1 MLCLVEELTSL
12 LLSNYDSHVIQFP
25 SGFQGIPDLVLDC
38 IVPEVRISI
47 QVFYVEVDPRKQ
59 VERLGGVREESKSGY
74 RAGNWSLISLI
85 TLGTFQNASGSQP
98 CERNLNFNLLSRVF
112 PLSVS
117 DTLCWCCTWLTSPP
131 HVERL
136 KMLTVKPLT
145 LTLGYSCSVLD
156 IYMPPIPPIS
166 HFIVRVLTGLGD
178 T

>member
-1 MLCLVEELTSL
+1 MGVPSFCLG
-12 LLSNYDSHVIQFP
+12 HIM
-25 SGFQGIPDLVLDC
+25 LVL
-38 IVPEVRISI
+38 
-47 QVFYVEVDPRKQ
+47 YVAD
-59 VERLGGVREESKSGY
+59 
-74 RAGNWSLISLI
+74 I
-85 TLGTFQNASGSQP
+85 
-98 CERNLNFNLLSRVF
+98 
-112 PLSVS
+112 
-117 DTLCWCCTWLTSPP
+117 PP